1 MSDVKQRQ
9 VPNCGGGEEEEEE
22 DGRPVVFSRTSI
34 DMSRWHV
41 ARRWVKPDDEGGVG
55 IDWDHL
61 CREHGDELVPV
72 KSSTAAATTTTM
84 TLVEYRRDH
93 WHRSDK
99 PYLKDWHACLAL
111 KDTHPRLYEL
121 PPHFR
126 DDWLNDWLAEKTK
139 SSPVSTSTDGDYR
152 FVYIGPAGSRTGVH
166 TDVLH
171 SNSWSAQLAGRK
183 RWLLLHPS
191 HAHLVENELGICNV
205 TQFPD
210 DVRALCVEIVQNPN
224 ETIFVPGGWYHSV
237 DNLTDSLSV
246 NHNWIDSASLERC
259 WQHLLKEYRIA
270 AHYIEDVRTMTTA
283 DEFAA
288 LVDRNGGCST
298 PRPPSLAGADR
309 TPRLGSHSRCS
320 AHSPA
325 KLQSGMDKRSFI
337 DMVHVVMNLKDDGD
351 DDDALLQQRRRR
363 HGQAFLRR
371 HFDLDLDLDGD
382 DELITL

>member
-1 MSDVKQRQ
+1 M
-9 VPNCGGGEEEEEE
+9 
-22 DGRPVVFSRTSI
+22 
-34 DMSRWHV
+34 
-41 ARRWVKPDDEGGVG
+41 
-55 IDWDHL
+55 
-61 CREHGDELVPV
+61 
-72 KSSTAAATTTTM
+72 
-84 TLVEYRRDH
+84 
-93 WHRSDK
+93 
-99 PYLKDWHACLAL
+99 KDWHACLAL
-111 KDTHPRLYEL
+111 KDKHPRLYEL

-126 DDWLNDWLAEKTK
+126 DDWLNDWLAEKMK
-139 SSPVSTSTDGDYR
+139 SSAVSTSTDGDYR

-205 TQFPD
+205 TQFAD

-224 ETIFVPGGWYHSV
+224 EIMFVPGGWYHSV

-246 NHNWIDSASLERC
+246 NHNWIDSASLERS

-270 AHYIEDVRTMTTA
+270 AHYIEDVRPMTTT

-288 LVDRNGGCST
+288 LVDRNGGCS
-298 PRPPSLAGADR
+298 PLDLLRSPFARA
-309 TPRLGSHSRCS
+309 PRLGSHSRCS
-320 AHSPA
+320 ARSPA

-337 DMVHVVMNLKDDGD
+337 DMVHVVMNLKGD
-351 DDDALLQQRRRR
+351 DDDDDDDALQQRRRR

-371 HFDLDLDLDGD
+371 HFQLDLDLDLDEDEG
-382 DELITL
+382 ELITLNIRGCSL